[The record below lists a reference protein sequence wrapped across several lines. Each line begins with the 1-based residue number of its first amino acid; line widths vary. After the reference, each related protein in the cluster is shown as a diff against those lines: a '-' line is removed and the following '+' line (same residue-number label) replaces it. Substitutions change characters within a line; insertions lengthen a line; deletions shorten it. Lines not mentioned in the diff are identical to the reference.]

1 MSLID
6 VINLSQ
12 AFGGRDLFRGIGFQI
27 ESGDRIGLVGPNG
40 SGKTTLL
47 KILSGSL
54 ATMEGEIRTAKGAR
68 IGYLPQD
75 LQEKPL
81 GLLLDSVLNSLPER
95 LRIHQTIQ
103 ETEETLEQK
112 LSEQEQG
119 LLNIRLAEAHQEMLD
134 LETRYPGH
142 RAQKILLGLGFKPG
156 DFQRELRTLSGGWQM
171 RAALGSLLYQNPDL
185 LLLDEPT
192 NHLDMPS
199 VHWLEE
205 FLKDYKGAMVLICHD
220 REFLNRQVRRI
231 LSFEPEGLRSYSGN
245 YDFYLQA
252 REEESRTLD
261 ARARN
266 QEQKI
271 KEAKRFIERF
281 QAKASKAR
289 QAQSKI
295 KLMKKMELIET
306 HQHRKNIRFSFPP
319 VEQSGRNVVTV
330 QGLSKSF
337 GGPPLYR
344 DLDLHVLRGERI
356 AIIGP
361 NGAGKTTLLR
371 MIAQEMQPD
380 QGKISLGYGVNLS
393 YYAQHHSEMLD
404 NNKTIL
410 EEVYQIVPHETISF
424 VRGICGAFL
433 FSGEDVDKSI
443 GVLSGGER
451 ARVALAKIL
460 VKPGNL
466 LVMDEPTN
474 HLDIISSEILI
485 DALTDFGGTLLFV
498 SHNQAFVNRLAT
510 RIWDIHDGLVE
521 EYPGKLNEYLEH
533 LAARSDPDE
542 EKVRNNPG
550 QAEALEQDSSKA
562 DRASNKKQLRRERA
576 EQRQRIRAVI
586 KPVQDEVQ
594 DLERKIT
601 GLEQQENELGR
612 QLADPEVY
620 KENEKFLTL
629 LREYNTGKE
638 ELRKLIERWEKKQQE
653 WEALKK
659 EVELL
664 EEE

>member
-112 LSEQEQG
+112 LSEPEQG

-266 QEQKI
+266 QEQKV

-337 GGPPLYR
+337 GGPPLYQ

-380 QGKISLGYGVNLS
+380 QGKISLGYGANLS

-410 EEVYQIVPHETISF
+410 EEVYQIVPHETVSF

-533 LAARSDPDE
+533 LAARNDPDE
-542 EKVRNNPG
+542 EKVQDNPE

-562 DRASNKKQLRRERA
+562 DRVSNKKQLRRERA

>member
-27 ESGDRIGLVGPNG
+27 EPGDRIGLVGPNG

-47 KILSGSL
+47 KILSGSM

-112 LSEQEQG
+112 LSEQEQD
-119 LLNIRLAEAHQEMLD
+119 LLNIRIAEAHQEMLD

-171 RAALGSLLYQNPDL
+171 RAALGALLYQNQDL

-252 REEESRTLD
+252 REEESRTLE

-266 QEQKI
+266 QEQKV

-337 GGPPLYR
+337 GGPPLYQ

-380 QGKISLGYGVNLS
+380 QGKISLGYGANLS

-410 EEVYQIVPHETISF
+410 EEVYQIVPHETVSF

-533 LAARSDPDE
+533 LASRSDPDE
-542 EKVRNNPG
+542 QKVRDNPE
-550 QAEALEQDSSKA
+550 QAELLESDPSKA
-562 DRASNKKQLRRERA
+562 DRVSNKKQLRRQKA

-586 KPVQDEVQ
+586 GPVQDEVQ

-601 GLEQQENELGR
+601 DLEQQENELGR

-620 KENEKFLTL
+620 KENEKFLAL

-638 ELRKLIERWEKKQQE
+638 ELGKLIERWEKKQQE